1 MYEKTL
7 TIKKMMDNIFEK
19 KNFMLKKKKKVEP
32 FKTFPNILEFLRRKT
47 FGIIQITK
55 LIISFKKYSHL

>member
-19 KNFMLKKKKKVEP
+19 KNFMLKKKKKLNHSWHSQI
-32 FKTFPNILEFLRRKT
+32 FLSFLEEK
-47 FGIIQITK
+47 
-55 LIISFKKYSHL
+55 HLE